1 MKVEIDKLPIF
12 TTSDKMKIGQVAII
26 TEHGNYTDA
35 VLLCMHDGFV
45 NLANPQQVWFDRSV
59 AFKVRI
65 LQPGTEIKLTVEV

>member
-12 TTSDKMKIGQVAII
+12 TTSDKMKIGQVAIV
-26 TEHGNYTDA
+26 TEHCGYTDA

-45 NLANPQQVWFDRSV
+45 NLANPKQTWEGHV